1 MRRTLFLFGMGLS
14 MSVNAAVCSVRDVG
28 ELSLMHE
35 AELREEFCTQAVR
48 EMYNSSAY
56 DRSVRYPTTG
66 RVGDAEKYRS
76 ELSVCRHAVSN
87 LMLVYRDKFGSD
99 LDISRCN

>member
-1 MRRTLFLFGMGLS
+1 MRGTLFLFAMGLS

-35 AELREEFCTQAVR
+35 VELREAFCTQAVR

-66 RVGDAEKYRS
+66 KVGDAEKYRS
-76 ELSVCRHAVSN
+76 ALSVCSHAVSN
-87 LMLVYRDKFGSD
+87 LKLVYRDKFGSD